1 MLPGWTPAAS
11 PRRRLNGVGGSTTI
25 EHESG
30 RGVFLSWQ
38 DVSVPALDEKGR
50 PKVIL
55 DRITGCARPGQVLAL
70 MGPSGSGK
78 TTLLDTLSGRL
89 GVDMNG
95 TSDILING
103 RRERLS
109 YGTSAYITQEN
120 TLMPT
125 LTVREAIH
133 YSAQLQLPSSMSP
146 AKKLARAD
154 RIIREMGLSAVANS
168 RIGGRVSKGIS
179 GGERRRVS
187 ICMELLASP
196 GLLFLDEPTS
206 GLDSAAAYHVMAYI
220 ARLARTMGIT
230 VVAAIHQPS
239 TEVFDLFNGLYLL
252 ANGRMVYFGPIA
264 LAAEF
269 FTANGFPCPLRRNP
283 SDHYLRI
290 INKNFDEE
298 IENGSSPKSP
308 SAAGAIE
315 TLVSSFR
322 SLNNYATNIQ
332 AIGTD
337 NYVMTVIN
345 ERQAGFFNKLLVLM
359 ERSTVNMHR
368 DIGYYWVRFV
378 VFNLICICIGT
389 VFYNIGDMSMGSV
402 QARISLIMCI
412 VTILTMTSLGGF
424 PSFAE
429 DMKVFRKERLNEHY
443 GATAFVISNT
453 LSSSPFLGLICIIP
467 GAIVYYM
474 TGLRRGIEHF
484 SYFVAVLWACS
495 MQVEGLM
502 MVVAAIVPDIFLD
515 LAIGCEI
522 QGMLLLSCG
531 FFRLPHDLPKLVWKY
546 PMYFISYHKY
556 GIQGLYKNEFLSLAV
571 EDQQNRNG
579 LVMKGGNILKNILQ
593 VEMGYSKWVDLAVLC
608 IMAIFYRAMFLAAL
622 KLTEIWGPI
631 IKLRRMKV

>member
-1 MLPGWTPAAS
+1 
-11 PRRRLNGVGGSTTI
+11 
-25 EHESG
+25 
-30 RGVFLSWQ
+30 
-38 DVSVPALDEKGR
+38 
-50 PKVIL
+50 
-55 DRITGCARPGQVLAL
+55 
-70 MGPSGSGK
+70 
-78 TTLLDTLSGRL
+78 
-89 GVDMNG
+89 
-95 TSDILING
+95 
-103 RRERLS
+103 
-109 YGTSAYITQEN
+109 
-120 TLMPT
+120 
-125 LTVREAIH
+125 
-133 YSAQLQLPSSMSP
+133 MSP

-264 LAAEF
+264 LAAE
-269 FTANGFPCPLRRNP
+269 
-283 SDHYLRI
+283 
-290 INKNFDEE
+290 
-298 IENGSSPKSP
+298 
-308 SAAGAIE
+308 
-315 TLVSSFR
+315 
-322 SLNNYATNIQ
+322 
-332 AIGTD
+332 
-337 NYVMTVIN
+337 
-345 ERQAGFFNKLLVLM
+345 
-359 ERSTVNMHR
+359 
-368 DIGYYWVRFV
+368 
-378 VFNLICICIGT
+378 
-389 VFYNIGDMSMGSV
+389 
-402 QARISLIMCI
+402 
-412 VTILTMTSLGGF
+412 
-424 PSFAE
+424 
-429 DMKVFRKERLNEHY
+429 
-443 GATAFVISNT
+443 
-453 LSSSPFLGLICIIP
+453 
-467 GAIVYYM
+467 
-474 TGLRRGIEHF
+474 
-484 SYFVAVLWACS
+484 
-495 MQVEGLM
+495 
-502 MVVAAIVPDIFLD
+502 
-515 LAIGCEI
+515 
-522 QGMLLLSCG
+522 GMLLLSCG